1 MGALHMRAMV
11 FDHNGEPDVMER
23 SRDRGVTASQMAR
36 IGRVL
41 AEPRRVQMLREIAA
55 CKEPM
60 LFARLRGTHRVS
72 AATLSHHIKQL
83 KMAGLVEIVR
93 KGKFASLVLQRDL
106 LRVYV
111 DHLSKI

>member
-1 MGALHMRAMV
+1 
-11 FDHNGEPDVMER
+11 
-23 SRDRGVTASQMAR
+23 
-36 IGRVL
+36 
-41 AEPRRVQMLREIAA
+41 MLREIAA

-60 LFARLRGTHRVS
+60 LCARLRETHRVS

-83 KMAGLVEIVR
+83 KMAGLVDIVR

>member
-1 MGALHMRAMV
+1 MGALRMRAMV
-11 FDHNGEPDVMER
+11 FDQSGEPDVMER

-60 LFARLRGTHRVS
+60 LYARLHGAHRVS

-83 KMAGLVEIVR
+83 KKAGLVEIVR
-93 KGKFASLVLQRDL
+93 KGKLASLVLQRDV